1 MGNEMNDEFDD
12 APSKSQRKRDAD
24 RMQAIGEKIIALPE
38 ARLAQLP
45 LPDKLRAAVESA
57 RKLSQRGALR
67 RQRQYIGRLM
77 RELDTVELE
86 EALQSLEQQDAGE
99 NALFHAAER
108 WRERLLSEGS
118 GGLEAFFDDY
128 PEADRQRLRQLVDAS
143 RKELAADKPPRQRRL
158 LFKEIRRVLEA
169 GFEQEEDTGKMPG

>member
-1 MGNEMNDEFDD
+1 MGNAMNDEFDN

-24 RMQAIGEKIIALPE
+24 RMQGIGEKLIALPE

-45 LPDKLRAAVESA
+45 LPEKLRSAVESA
-57 RKLSQRGALR
+57 RKLTQRGALR

-77 RELDTVELE
+77 RELDTAELE
-86 EALQSLEQQDAGE
+86 DSLQALEQQDAGE
-99 NALFHAAER
+99 NALFHTAER

-118 GGLEAFFDDY
+118 SALEAFFDEHADS
-128 PEADRQRLRQLVDAS
+128 DRQRLRQLVEAS
-143 RKELAADKPPRQRRL
+143 RKELAAGKPPRQRRL

>member
-1 MGNEMNDEFDD
+1 MGNEMNEEFDD

-38 ARLAQLP
+38 ARFTQLP
-45 LPDKLRAAVESA
+45 LPDRLRTAVETA
-57 RKLSQRGALR
+57 RKLTQRGALR

-77 RELDTVELE
+77 RELDTAELE
-86 EALQSLEQQDAGE
+86 EALQSLDQQDAGE
-99 NALFHAAER
+99 NALFHAAES
-108 WRERLLSEGS
+108 WRERLINEGS
-118 GGLEAFFDDY
+118 SALEAFFDNY
-128 PEADRQRLRQLVDAS
+128 PEADRQRLRQLVEAS
-143 RKELAADKPPRQRRL
+143 RKELAAGNSPRQRRL